1 MLYQA
6 PTGKTHSSQV
16 DHDLCVFIRNNA
28 KTNFSALSE
37 LAVANYEPGDDCVN
51 CASAIE
57 SEVSAG
63 ATNDSVSSHAIED
76 SNVSEDIDEED
87 EEDEDDWEDE
97 DEYVVDPEKKAAE
110 ETKRGLRDAEQAIYQ
125 WEYIAARC
133 TTNTGKAFWLEKVR
147 ELREAIEF
155 VPVAEVVEV
164 PEEAPEAV
172 AEEANE
178 TEANAAPE
186 KTVTRRRS
194 VKKGEVAEAAA

>member
-1 MLYQA
+1 MLYAA

-37 LAVANYEPGDDCVN
+37 LAVADYEPGADCVN

-57 SEVSAG
+57 SEVRAG
-63 ATNDSVSSHAIED
+63 ATSDSVSSRAIED
-76 SNVSEDIDEED
+76 SNGSDEIDEDDED
-87 EEDEDDWEDE
+87 GDDDWEDE

-110 ETKRGLRDAEQAIYQ
+110 EAKRGLRDAEQAIYQ

-133 TTNTGKAFWLEKVR
+133 TTDTGKAFWTEKVR

-164 PEEAPEAV
+164 PEEASEAV
-172 AEEANE
+172 ADEAKE
-178 TEANAAPE
+178 TEANDAPE

-194 VKKGEVAEAAA
+194 VRKGETAEAAA